1 MGQQLAPFVGE
12 IRLFSF
18 TRVPV
23 GWLACDGSLQ
33 SIDNYNVLYALIG
46 TTYGGD
52 GQRTFALP
60 DLRGRVPLHQGT
72 GQGLTPRVIG
82 QIFGVE
88 SVTLLGNNLPAHTH
102 AFNAATNNASANVPT
117 NGELGALTSDTMYTT
132 VPGPYTNQ
140 MSPQAVTYTGGTGG
154 GTQPH
159 DNTMP
164 TLTITYGIA
173 WAGIYPTQG

>member
-1 MGQQLAPFVGE
+1 MGQQLTPFVGE

-18 TRVPV
+18 QRLPV

-33 SIDNYNVLYALIG
+33 TIDNYQVLYALIG

-72 GQGLTPRVIG
+72 GQGLSLRVIG
-82 QIFGVE
+82 QQIGVE
-88 SVTLLGNNLPAHTH
+88 TVTLVSNNLPVHTH
-102 AFNAATNNASANVPT
+102 AFNAATANASANVPT

-132 VPGPYTNQ
+132 VPGPHTEQ
-140 MSPQAVTYTGGTGG
+140 MSPQAVTSTGGSGG
-154 GTQPH
+154 GTLPH

-164 TLTITYGIA
+164 TLTVTYGIA
-173 WAGIYPTQG
+173 FAGLYPSQS